1 MIWEMGQG
9 ALLHT
14 LAVFIDAVGGQ
25 TDTWTAAMFGGGF
38 SLLSDGCRSPGG
50 LLGLLILQSRTSGSG
65 SRLRSALGPPGVAA
79 QIALRTV
86 TERNVRK
93 NSLDSRSIHKI
104 LGGEMTRIWQGL
116 RSGEWLTVSRAH
128 GYSLIL
134 LSLCTIAMAGWIAL
148 SDGLIDRNG
157 KPVGTDFSNVYA
169 AGSLTWQ
176 GRPAEAYE
184 PALQHAAERAVFGGR
199 EVPFYGWHYPPFF
212 FAIAVLVASVPYAWG
227 LSIWLAASL
236 AAYLA
241 AIRAILTRPE
251 TLLVAAAFP
260 AVFVNLG
267 HGQNGFLTAA
277 LLGGA
282 LHLLD
287 RRPLLAGVLIG
298 CLAYK
303 PQFGVLIPFA
313 LLAGRRW
320 STIGAAVAT
329 VAVLLAVS
337 FVTLGDGVWQAFA
350 DSMHFTRTVV
360 LEQGNTGW
368 EKIQSVFSAVR
379 MWGAGVHIAYA
390 VQIGLALMLA
400 ASLAWLWRS
409 DAAFEL
415 KASALASG
423 SLLATPYVLDYDLVV
438 LAVAIAFFVRH
449 GLSRG
454 FRNYEISLLAAAWIM
469 PLLSRITAGVTGIPL
484 GLLVLLAFYVFT
496 LRRASVGILA
506 DVWNRDLR
514 KSGSTG

>member
-1 MIWEMGQG
+1 
-9 ALLHT
+9 
-14 LAVFIDAVGGQ
+14 
-25 TDTWTAAMFGGGF
+25 
-38 SLLSDGCRSPGG
+38 
-50 LLGLLILQSRTSGSG
+50 
-65 SRLRSALGPPGVAA
+65 
-79 QIALRTV
+79 
-86 TERNVRK
+86 
-93 NSLDSRSIHKI
+93 
-104 LGGEMTRIWQGL
+104 MTHIWQGL
-116 RSGEWLTVSRAH
+116 QSGQWLTASRAR

-134 LSLCTIAMAGWIAL
+134 LSLCTMAMAGWIAL

-169 AGSLTWQ
+169 AGSLAWQ

-184 PALQHAAERAVFGGR
+184 PALQHAAEKAVFGGR
-199 EVPFYGWHYPPFF
+199 EVPFYGWPYPPFF

-241 AIRAILTRPE
+241 AIRAILPRPE
-251 TLLVAAAFP
+251 TFLVAAAFP
-260 AVFVNLG
+260 AVFVNIG

-287 RRPLLAGVLIG
+287 RRSWLAGVLMG

-303 PQFGVLIPFA
+303 PQFGVLIPIA
-313 LLAGRRW
+313 LLAGGRW
-320 STIGAAVAT
+320 STIGAAAAT

-337 FVTLGDGVWQAFA
+337 FVTLGGGVWHAFA
-350 DSMHFTRTVV
+350 NSMNFMQTVV
-360 LEQGNTGW
+360 LEQGGIGW
-368 EKIQSVFSAVR
+368 EKIQSAFSAVM
-379 MWGAGVHIAYA
+379 MWGGGARTAYA
-390 VQIGLALMLA
+390 TQIALALMVA
-400 ASLAWLWRS
+400 ASLAWLWQS
-409 DAAFEL
+409 DATFEL

-454 FRNYEISLLAAAWIM
+454 FRDYEISLLAAAWIV
-469 PLLSRITAGVTGIPL
+469 PLLSRGIAGATGIPL
-484 GLLVLLAFYVFT
+484 GLLVLLATYVFT
-496 LRRASVGILA
+496 VRRAVLDRSSLA
-506 DVWNRDLR
+506 
-514 KSGSTG
+514 TGVIAQA